1 MPIAGFFE
9 LFKIGM
15 GPSSSHTMGPM
26 TATARFVAG
35 LVDHSRFDDIARLR
49 CRLRGSLA
57 LTGEG
62 HGTTRAVIL
71 GLSGHYPETFDPAR
85 ADTVPETVARERRLT
100 IGGRSVDFDPAV
112 DIVLDPTF
120 HPAHPNALTLSAL
133 DAGGSTLVERTFLSI
148 GGGFIRE
155 EGVTVALDDQDAPV
169 PHPFRRAA
177 ELLAICAREGM
188 SIPDVVFANE
198 AASRGAEAVEAR
210 IRRID
215 ATMSECVA
223 RGISTS
229 GKLPGPLGTVRRAPD
244 LNYRLETHVGV
255 KDWFFPEILEAAT
268 VFAIAV
274 NEENAAFGRVVT
286 APTNGAA
293 GVVPGVL
300 SALRRVVPGFGFEAT
315 KRFFMAATAF
325 GGLAKRNASIS
336 GAEVGCQGEVGVA
349 AAMAAAGATAALG
362 GDAARVE
369 NAAEIAL
376 EHHLGLTCD
385 PVGGLVQIP
394 CIERNAVGATKALN
408 AAMLAL
414 NGSGSHR
421 VSFDV
426 VLETMRKTGVD
437 MRAEYKETAMGGLAV
452 HVAAVEC

>member
-1 MPIAGFFE
+1 MAIAGFFE
-9 LFKIGM
+9 IFKIGM

-26 TATARFVAG
+26 TAAARFVAG
-35 LVDHSRFDDIARLR
+35 LPDHSRFEEIARLR

-62 HGTTRAVIL
+62 HGTTRAAVL
-71 GLSGHYPETFDPAR
+71 GLAGRYPETFDPAR
-85 ADTVPETVARERRLT
+85 ADGVGEEIARERRVT
-100 IGGRSVDFDPAV
+100 VGGRAVAFDPAT
-112 DIVLDPTF
+112 DIERDPSF

-133 DAGGSTLVERTFLSI
+133 DGSGTAIVERTFLSI

-155 EGVTVALDDQDAPV
+155 EGVTGPGDERDAPV
-169 PHPFRRAA
+169 PHPFRTGA
-177 ELLAICAREGM
+177 ELLAISVREGL
-188 SIPDVVFANE
+188 SIPDLVFANE
-198 AASRGAEAVEAR
+198 AAGRGVEALEAR
-210 IRRID
+210 IRRIE
-215 ATMSECVA
+215 AVMSECVA

-229 GKLPGPLGTVRRAPD
+229 GKLPGPLGTLRRAPD

-255 KDWFFPEILEAAT
+255 KDWVFPEILEAAT
-268 VFAIAV
+268 VYAIAV

-349 AAMAAAGATAALG
+349 SAMAAAGAAAALG
-362 GDAARVE
+362 ADSARIE

-394 CIERNAVGATKALN
+394 CIERNAVGATTALN

-437 MRAEYKETAMGGLAV
+437 MRAEYKETAMGGLAA